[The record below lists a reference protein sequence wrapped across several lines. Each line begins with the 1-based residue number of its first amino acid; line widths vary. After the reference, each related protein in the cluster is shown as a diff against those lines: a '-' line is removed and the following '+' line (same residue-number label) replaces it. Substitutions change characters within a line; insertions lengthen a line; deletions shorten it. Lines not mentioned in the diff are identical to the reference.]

1 MNQNSPKQIT
11 MKKIYAMII
20 GVFAVAAVS
29 AQCNVTFTYT
39 VNGLTINATA
49 TGTGT
54 AAFPAYG
61 WEWGDSQMTINQQ
74 TATYTYATAGTY
86 NVCVTFIDVFD
97 TASCNAQSCQQVTV
111 GSTGVQTV
119 NAGVNSISASPSP
132 FGESTTFFV
141 NTTTNSDVKINV
153 YDVTGKKVE
162 TVKDEMMPAG
172 QHEIVWTPENLSE
185 GVYFVQMEIEG
196 QVYTKKIVHTSNQ

>member
-1 MNQNSPKQIT
+1 
-11 MKKIYAMII
+11 MIL
-20 GVFAVAAVS
+20 GVFTVAAVS

-61 WEWGDSQMTINQQ
+61 WEWGDSQMTLNQQ
-74 TATYTYATAGTY
+74 TASYTYTTAGTY

-119 NAGVNSISASPSP
+119 NPGVNSINASPSP

-162 TVKDEMMPAG
+162 TVKDEMMTAG

-196 QVYTKKIVHTSNQ
+196 QVYTKKIVHTANQ

>member
-1 MNQNSPKQIT
+1 
-11 MKKIYAMII
+11 MKKIYTMIL
-20 GVFAVAAVS
+20 GVFAAATLS
-29 AQCNVTFTYT
+29 AQCTVSFTYT

-49 TGTGT
+49 TGAG
-54 AAFPAYG
+54 AQMMPAYG
-61 WEWGDSQMTINQQ
+61 WEWGDTQITINQQ
-74 TATYTYATAGTY
+74 TASYTYATAGTY
-86 NVCVTFIDVFD
+86 NVCVTYIDVFD

-111 GSTGVQTV
+111 GSTGVQTA

-132 FGESTTFFV
+132 FGESTTFLV

-162 TVKDEMMPAG
+162 TVKDEMMTAG